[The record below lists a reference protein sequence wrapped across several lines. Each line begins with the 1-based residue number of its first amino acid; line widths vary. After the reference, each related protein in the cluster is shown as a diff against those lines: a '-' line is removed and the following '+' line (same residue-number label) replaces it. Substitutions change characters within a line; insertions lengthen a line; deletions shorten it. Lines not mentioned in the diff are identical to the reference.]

1 MPFQWLIARFVLC
14 VLIGSCA
21 SKSSKH
27 LEVALGLLAR
37 HSGSPSLARPLHCFL
52 QRVGEFEALVGVGK
66 YNSSLAVVIER

>member
-37 HSGSPSLARPLHCFL
+37 RSGSPSLARPLHCFL

-66 YNSSLAVVIER
+66 YNSSLAAVIER